1 VSAATEVAVRSKLL
15 ELLRHIAPEIDPATL
30 DPRESLRA
38 QADLDSVSVMEL
50 VVAVHRELGVD
61 VPETEYRELDTLDGA
76 VEYLA
81 KRLRRD

>member
-1 VSAATEVAVRSKLL
+1 VSGATEVAVRSKLL
-15 ELLRHIAPEIDPATL
+15 ELLGRIAPEIDPATL
-30 DPRESLRA
+30 DPSESLRA
-38 QADLDSVSVMEL
+38 QADLDSVSIMEL

-81 KRLRRD
+81 GRLRRD